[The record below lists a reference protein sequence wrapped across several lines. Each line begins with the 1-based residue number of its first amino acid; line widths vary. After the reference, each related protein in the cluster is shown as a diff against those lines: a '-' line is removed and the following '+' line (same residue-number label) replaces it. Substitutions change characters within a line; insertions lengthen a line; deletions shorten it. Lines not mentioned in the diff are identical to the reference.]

1 MKMKLISGIIA
12 LLILSSAG
20 LGMVSAK
27 SEYGPVTSEVVG
39 NDFKDSK
46 FLLKVQERT
55 WTDRDGE
62 TSPEWV
68 LTLVDKKTGN
78 QARGLNFLQL
88 PIDYHIYDINGNEII
103 NGYPTRVFSFGA
115 IYCPG
120 DDVEHTGDQDLIDS
134 LNVSHFVFGNGIW
147 NSAYVGPKPDD
158 LTLPDDERV
167 QLSYRSEFLK
177 SKYGD
182 LPS

>member
-46 FLLKVQERT
+46 FLLKVQEKT
-55 WTDRDGE
+55 H
-62 TSPEWV
+62 TSLQGQTYPEWV

-78 QARGLNFLQL
+78 QVRGLNFLQFPL
-88 PIDYHIYDINGNEII
+88 DYHIYDINGNEI
-103 NGYPTRVFSFGA
+103 NNDYPTRVFWNGA

-147 NSAYVGPKPDD
+147 NSAYGGPKPDD
-158 LTLPDDERV
+158 FTLPDDERV
-167 QLSYRSEFLK
+167 QYSYRPESARAR
-177 SKYGD
+177 YGD